1 MKEKMISVTSQYFG
15 ALSSLDRERYLAC
28 FTADA
33 ELRDPFGG
41 KPFDGVEGLNKW
53 FTGLERA
60 WSKFVIEPDSLFV
73 GGNRVAAAW
82 QARAVAKSEKGA
94 AFSGINVFFFND
106 GGLIQRLEGYWD
118 FQEMLTQIS

>member
-41 KPFDGVEGLNKW
+41 RPFDGVEGLNKW
-53 FTGLERA
+53 FTGLERT

-73 GGNRVAAAW
+73 GGNRVAVAW
-82 QARAVAKSEKGA
+82 QTRAVAKSGKGA
-94 AFSGINVFFFND
+94 TFSGINVYFLMM
-106 GGLIQRLEGYWD
+106 GG
-118 FQEMLTQIS
+118 